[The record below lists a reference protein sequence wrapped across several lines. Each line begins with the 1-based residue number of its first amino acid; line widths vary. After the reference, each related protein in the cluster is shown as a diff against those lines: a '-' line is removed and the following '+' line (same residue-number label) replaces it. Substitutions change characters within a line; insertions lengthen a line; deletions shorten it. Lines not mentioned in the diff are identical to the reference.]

1 MLTAPSGFERQ
12 NLFDELC
19 NVGFLRR
26 MLDDK
31 IARQQL
37 FVVWPLIDVFLQTH
51 RDELLEGLGEFTGRQ
66 GWRFFGNHLLQLFE
80 RRAPGR
86 VGELSGGH
94 LDQ

>member
-1 MLTAPSGFERQ
+1 MLSAPSGFERQ

-19 NVGFLRR
+19 DVGFLRR
-26 MLDDK
+26 MLDDE

-37 FVVWPLIDVFLQTH
+37 FVVWPLIDVFLQAH

-66 GWRFFGNHLLQLFE
+66 GRRFFGDHLLQLFE
-80 RRAPGR
+80 RGAPGC